1 MTAALQD
8 VGALVWLWAVAV
20 VALAAALAVVLR
32 RRDLRR
38 FASVAMLKEIAAG
51 FSVRRGLLRA
61 LLVSI
66 AALATA
72 VALARPGWNPRPK
85 EVQRVGRDVVFVVDV
100 SRSMLADDLFPSRLE
115 RAKLA
120 IGDALEA
127 IQGDRVGLV
136 AFAGAASVKC
146 PLTVDYGFFR
156 LALDELTPDSAP
168 RGGTLI
174 GDSIRAALDEVFDLS
189 EERHRDIVL
198 ITDGEDQ
205 ESFPL
210 EAAKRAGEAGVRII
224 AIGLGDE
231 TRGTPIPILDAQ
243 GRRTTLKYNGEEV
256 LSKLDGDTLRQIAA
270 ASSGGVYLNVSTG
283 NINLDEVYASL
294 IRRAAKGAVDSAT
307 KTVYDELFQWFLGL
321 ALLALTAEA
330 LLSPVKRVRRS

>member
-1 MTAALQD
+1 MMGALQRPEE
-8 VGALVWLWAVAV
+8 LIWLW
-20 VALAAALAVVLR
+20 AALAVAAGGALGVALR
-32 RRDLRR
+32 RRDLLR
-38 FASVAMLKEIAAG
+38 FASAAMLREIAAG
-51 FSVRRGLLRA
+51 FSVRRSALRA
-61 LLVSI
+61 GLV
-66 AALATA
+66 ALAAAATA
-72 VALARPGWNPRPK
+72 AALARPGFNPRAK

-100 SRSMLADDLFPSRLE
+100 SRSMLATDLYPNRLE

-136 AFAGAASVKC
+136 AFAGAASVKS

-156 LALDELTPDSAP
+156 LALDELGTDSAP

-174 GDSIRAALDEVFDLS
+174 GDAIRTALDEVFDLR
-189 EERHRDIVL
+189 EDRKRDIVL

-205 ESFPL
+205 DSFPL

-231 TRGTPIPILDAQ
+231 ARGTPIPVVDAQ
-243 GRRTTLKYNGEEV
+243 GRPTTLTHQGREV
-256 LSKLDGDTLRQIAA
+256 LSRLDGQTLRRIAE
-270 ASSGGVYLNVSTG
+270 ASAGGVYLNVATG

-294 IRRAAKGAVDSAT
+294 IRRAEKGAIDSAT
-307 KTVYDELFQWFLGL
+307 ATVYDEAFQWLLGL

-330 LLSPVKRVRRS
+330 LISPFRRTAA